1 MLYKFSINIFS
12 MKSTSYFKRSY
23 MYLISCI
30 KIELIFHPNNI
41 SVNKT
46 KTQLADHS
54 SQSILALQK
63 EEYNINNIFFTNYH
77 LLSFL

>member
-1 MLYKFSINIFS
+1 M
-12 MKSTSYFKRSY
+12 
-23 MYLISCI
+23 
-30 KIELIFHPNNI
+30 FHPNNI

-63 EEYNINNIFFTNYH
+63 EEYNINNVFFTNYH
-77 LLSFL
+77 FYELCLHLFTF